1 MKFMDS
7 RENSNTKIKLLG
19 IPFDST
25 SSFRAG
31 SRFAP
36 DEIRKFSYNLESY
49 SPILKRNLYDV
60 DFSDTGNLDLP
71 FGNTNKSINIIT
83 DFTKY
88 ILDDKS
94 IPVAIGGEHLITFGI
109 FKTIYERY
117 PDVKIIQF
125 DAHADLRD
133 DYIGEKLS
141 HATVMRRCSDLCG
154 LNNIIQIG
162 VRSGTEEEWEI
173 MNDTVL
179 IKSKNDFEN
188 YLRNILSPIYITIDL
203 DILDPSIF
211 PGTGTPEAGGFSYNE
226 LMDYIYLLE
235 NRNIVGLDIVEF
247 SPPYD
252 HSGISASTASK
263 IIREILLIL

>member
-1 MKFMDS
+1 MKFMYS
-7 RENSNTKIKLLG
+7 RESNNTKIKLFG

-25 SSFRAG
+25 SSFRPG

-60 DFSDTGNLDLP
+60 DFSDIGNLDLP
-71 FGNTNKSINIIT
+71 FGNVNKSINMIT
-83 DFTKY
+83 NFTRH
-88 ILDDKS
+88 ILDNKS
-94 IPVAIGGEHLITFGI
+94 IPLAIGGEHLISFGI
-109 FKTIYERY
+109 IKTIYERY

-133 DYIGEKLS
+133 DYLGEKLS
-141 HATVMRRCSDLCG
+141 HATVMRRCSELCN

-162 VRSGTEEEWEI
+162 IRSGTKEEWVI

-179 IKSKNDFEN
+179 IQNKDDFEN
-188 YLRNILSPIYITIDL
+188 HLRNISSPIYITIDL
-203 DILDPSIF
+203 DILDPSVF

-235 NRNIVGLDIVEF
+235 DKNIVGLDIVEF

-252 HSGISASTASK
+252 LSGISASTASK
-263 IIREILLIL
+263 IIREVLLIL